1 MNNSNMEYIPKN
13 DVTNKNELSTKCEI
27 YSKLKKHT
35 HNIIQIFNDEN
46 KLHSLI
52 SPSYIETNKKGDVI
66 TECWFKDGLIHR
78 DNDYACTY
86 IKYNYRN
93 ETRVITKKSFIDGKF
108 HSINNNSAIISYEED
123 NRGDVNVVDEK
134 WFLNNVL
141 HRDDD
146 KPAFRYRDYDYDG
159 DDIIVVGWC
168 INGKLMRM
176 NVSDPHKEI
185 YYDDDQNKLKRQE
198 CIIEIPHNN
207 DDMLREENINI
218 KNIIDNNDD
227 TSASDVDQDEVV
239 NNINSTLSEHEN
251 SIYNIYQI
259 LNDIPSNHSGYGFNY

>member
-1 MNNSNMEYIPKN
+1 MNNSIMEFNVIN
-13 DVTNKNELSTKCEI
+13 DNKDGLSTKCEI
-27 YSKLKKHT
+27 YSKLKNNT
-35 HNIIQIFNDEN
+35 HNIIQIFNNES

-52 SPSYIETNKKGDVI
+52 GPSYIETNKKGDVI

-93 ETRVITKKSFIDGKF
+93 ETRVVTKKSFIYGKF
-108 HSINNNSAIISYEED
+108 HSINNNPAVISYEED
-123 NRGDVNVVDEK
+123 NRGDVSVVDEK
-134 WFLNNVL
+134 WYINNVL

-168 INGKLMRM
+168 INGNLMRI
-176 NVSDPHKEI
+176 NKCDPSKEI

-207 DDMLREENINI
+207 DGMLCEENINI
-218 KNIIDNNDD
+218 IDNND

-239 NNINSTLSEHEN
+239 NKISSTLSQHEN
-251 SIYNIYQI
+251 SINNIYKI